1 MTEILLSSIS
11 LIEDA
16 LRKRGELDDNAELMA
31 FADKL
36 EKATID
42 TIEAGEMTKDLAL
55 ITSLENPTVLNSED
69 FIKAI
74 AKRL

>member
-1 MTEILLSSIS
+1 M
-11 LIEDA
+11 D
-16 LRKRGELDDNAELMA
+16 

-42 TIEAGEMTKDLAL
+42 TIENGTMTKDLAL
-55 ITSLENPTVLNSED
+55 ITTIENPTIATSEG

-74 AKRL
+74 RTTLESLLK

>member
-1 MTEILLSSIS
+1 
-11 LIEDA
+11 
-16 LRKRGELDDNAELMA
+16 MA

-42 TIEAGEMTKDLAL
+42 TIENGTMTKDLAL
-55 ITSLENPTVLNSED
+55 ITTMKDVTVANSEE

-74 AKRL
+74 RKTLEAAL